1 MEKLNEKDLNDVK
14 KFESDN
20 AGILLANVG
29 ANNLSVGDEFKIE
42 GKPSKKTATINGE
55 ERDWVGI
62 PTNIGLVSWRTFRS
76 LKKTLSKL
84 YEENYD
90 STFKVTNITSDDRS
104 GRIVKRAE
112 IVVVGATV

>member
-1 MEKLNEKDLNDVK
+1 MNKLTKDQLSQVEQFEKDN
-14 KFESDN
+14 S
-20 AGILLANVG
+20 GILLANVG
-29 ANNLSVGDEFKIE
+29 ANNLSVGDEFHIE
-42 GKPSKKTATINGE
+42 DTPKKKTATINGE

-84 YEENYD
+84 YEENAD
-90 STFKVTNITSDDRS
+90 STFKVTNITSDDRN

-112 IVVVGATV
+112 IIVVGA